1 MAVEF
6 IPAKQEDL
14 PAIVAIYNQN
24 ITSKSVTADLQ
35 PVSVDQRQ
43 EWFNDH
49 NKKRP
54 LWIIEVNNQLAGWLS
69 LESFYGRAAYHATVE
84 ISIYLDRKFQHQGL
98 GTKALAYA
106 AAQTKQ
112 LEINTI
118 LAYIFGT
125 NKASQALFKAAGYQ
139 VYGHLP
145 KVADMDGRLIDL
157 DILGK
162 KFG

>member
-24 ITSKSVTADLQ
+24 VASKSVTADLQ
-35 PVSVDQRQ
+35 PVSVSQRQ

-49 NKKRP
+49 NEKRP

-98 GTKALAYA
+98 GTKALEYVT
-106 AAQTKQ
+106 AQTKR

-118 LAYIFGT
+118 LAYIFGA

-145 KVADMDGRLIDL
+145 KVADMDGQLIDL